1 MARMLPVLALGLL
14 VTGFCPM
21 VLCHSDGTLGGM
33 NQTEGDHQ
41 TRMDELRFADS
52 NTDFAFSLYKKLA
65 WNNPGK
71 NVVFSP
77 ISISV
82 ALAFLSLGAR
92 GTTQTEIL
100 NGLKFNLTETSEA
113 EIHQAFQHLL
123 YVSNQFDA
131 HLELSMSTA
140 MFVNEALDL
149 LAGFQEEAKAL
160 YGAET
165 IKANFP
171 DVAAAKNLINDYV
184 EKKTHGKIQDLI
196 SSLDPETMII
206 LVNAIFFKAHW
217 QSPFDPHDTIKSK
230 FHVSKTKTVNV
241 PMMETEDLATPYFR
255 DPELSCTVLE
265 LKYTGNASTL
275 FILPDEGKVEA
286 VEARLS
292 PETLRRWRESLR
304 TSMIHELYL
313 PKFSISGSYDLNKE
327 LPQMGMRSIFSNQA
341 DLSGITGVKDMK
353 VSQVVHKALLSVGEK
368 GTEAAA
374 ATGVKM
380 IPLSGRWGQLRTVN
394 FNRPFLMVTLTNSR
408 HILFLTRVC
417 NPKQA

>member
-1 MARMLPVLALGLL
+1 MARMLPLLAGLL
-14 VTGFCPM
+14 VTGLCPT

-33 NQTEGDHQ
+33 NQTEGDNQ
-41 TRMDELRFADS
+41 TRLDDLRFADS

-65 WNNPGK
+65 RNDPSK

-92 GTTQTEIL
+92 GTTQMEIL

-123 YVSNQFDA
+123 FVSNQLNS

-149 LAGFQEEAKAL
+149 LGGFQEDAKAL

-165 IKANFP
+165 IQANFR
-171 DVAAAKNLINDYV
+171 DVAAAKKLINDYV
-184 EKKTHGKIQDLI
+184 ERKSHGKIQDLI
-196 SSLDPETMII
+196 SSLDPETTII
-206 LVNAIFFKAHW
+206 LVNAIFFKANW
-217 QSPFDPHDTIKSK
+217 QNPFDPHDTIKSK
-230 FHVSKTKTVNV
+230 FHVSQTKSVNV
-241 PMMETEDLATPYFR
+241 PMMEIEDLAIPYFR

-275 FILPDEGKVEA
+275 FILPDKDKMED

-304 TSMIHELYL
+304 TSVIDELYL
-313 PKFSISGSYDLNKE
+313 PKFSISGSYDLDKE
-327 LPQMGMRSIFSNQA
+327 LPQMGMRRIFSNQA

-353 VSQVVHKALLSVGEK
+353 VSQVVHKALLSVGEM

-380 IPLSGRWGQLRTVN
+380 IPLSGRWGQLRIVN
-394 FNRPFLMVTLTNSR
+394 LNRPFLMVTLTNSQR
-408 HILFLTRVC
+408 ILFLTRVC
-417 NPKQA
+417 NPTQA